1 MKIGEGLEVLELKRD
16 NRILNSVLIWDEN
29 DMALIDTGLPGMFLD
44 IIKEIEAAGTYF
56 ERLKKVIITHHDI
69 DHIGSL
75 TDIVNKSKGKIEV
88 IAHTLE
94 APYIN
99 GEEQSLKMTPE
110 RLKAMPREERARFK
124 ALKTEVDT
132 EVSDGEILPYFGGIT
147 IIHTPGH
154 THGHIC
160 LYLHK
165 YKTLVTGDALNVE
178 GGQLIGPKPEYTYDM
193 PLALTSLKKLL
204 DYDIETIICYH
215 GGIFK
220 GDISNRISKLSGVQ

>member
-1 MKIGEGLEVLELKRD
+1 LTH
-16 NRILNSVLIWDEN
+16 SHWDHIA
-29 DMALIDTGLPGMFLD
+29 D
-44 IIKEIEAAGTYF
+44 AAP
-56 ERLKKVIITHHDI
+56 LKKAFDVPVYVHVLDKANLE
-69 DHIGSL
+69 DPGSDSL
-75 TDIVNKSKGKIEV
+75 PLLYFIEGV
-88 IAHTLE
+88 KDALPLE
-94 APYIN
+94 
-99 GEEQSLKMTPE
+99 
-110 RLKAMPREERARFK
+110 
-124 ALKTEVDT
+124 
-132 EVSDGEILPYFGGIT
+132 DGEKVKVGDINFE

-178 GGQLIGPKPEYTYDM
+178 GGQLIGPKQEYTYDM